1 MNETPSDVP
10 PERLSSSSPTPNPP
24 EPAQEPLEQAV
35 MKAFIGSNGI
45 RAGWRLVIFVI
56 IVFALSVLVAVI
68 TSAITHRRPTPPSG
82 ELTPQAGLLGE
93 GVQFFIVLFAAW
105 IMSRMERRTI
115 GDYGLPL
122 RQAFRGQFWQG
133 VVYGFASITAL
144 LCAMRFAGV
153 FHFGVLALHGA
164 AIWKYAAAWGV
175 VFLFVG
181 FFEEFLVRGYPLF
194 TLTTGMTFWPSA
206 ILLSVVFGLGH
217 RGNSG
222 EDWIGVATAG
232 GAGLLFALLLRRT
245 GNLWMPIGFHAAWD
259 WGQTYFYGVP
269 DSGLLG
275 KGHLFRPVTSGPAW
289 LSGGSVGPEG
299 SWLCVILLIVL
310 AIIFALSLPE
320 AKYPNPDAVRRRPA
334 FAARTAPGPD
344 GETLPS
350 LFPPSSA

>member
-1 MNETPSDVP
+1 MTESPSGP
-10 PERLSSSSPTPNPP
+10 PPDPLSPSSPNPSP
-24 EPAQEPLEQAV
+24 SEPPQEPLEQAV
-35 MKAFIGSNGI
+35 TKAFLGPNGL

-56 IVFALSVLVAVI
+56 IVVALSVVLAVV
-68 TSAITHRRPTPPSG
+68 TAAVTHRRPAPPSG
-82 ELTPQAGLLGE
+82 ELTPAAAMLGE
-93 GVQFFIVLFAAW
+93 GVQFFIVLFAASV
-105 IMSRMERRTI
+105 MSKMERRRI
-115 GDYGLPL
+115 ADYGLPL

-133 VVYGFASITAL
+133 VVIGFASVTAL
-144 LCAMRFAGV
+144 LWAMRFAGV
-153 FHFGVLALHGA
+153 FRFGVLALHGA

-222 EDWIGVATAG
+222 EDWVGVATAG

-269 DSGLLG
+269 DSGLMG
-275 KGHLFRPVTSGPAW
+275 KGHLFHPVTSGPAW

-299 SWLCVILLIVL
+299 SWLCVILLVVL
-310 AIIFALSLPE
+310 GIIFAVWLPE
-320 AKYPNPDAVRRRPA
+320 AKYPDPDAVRRRPA
-334 FAARTAPGPD
+334 FGAGPAAGPD

-350 LFPPSSA
+350 LFPPSPA

>member
-1 MNETPSDVP
+1 MNETPSGVP
-10 PERLSSSSPTPNPP
+10 PEPLSSSSPTPNPP
-24 EPAQEPLEQAV
+24 EPAQEPLEQV
-35 MKAFIGSNGI
+35 VTKAFIGSNGI

-68 TSAITHRRPTPPSG
+68 TSAITHRRPTPLSG
-82 ELTPQAGLLGE
+82 ELTPLAGLLSE

-105 IMSRMERRTI
+105 IMSRMERRRI
-115 GDYGLPL
+115 GEYGLPL

-144 LCAMRFAGV
+144 LFAMRFAGV

-222 EDWIGVATAG
+222 EDWVGVATAG

-269 DSGLLG
+269 DSGLVG
-275 KGHLFRPVTSGPAW
+275 KGHLFQPVTSGPAW

-310 AIIFALSLPE
+310 GIIFALSLPE
-320 AKYPNPDAVRRRPA
+320 AKYPDPDAVRRRPA
-334 FAARTAPGPD
+334 FGARTAAGAD

-350 LFPPSSA
+350 LFPPPSA

>member
-1 MNETPSDVP
+1 MNGSPSDPP
-10 PERLSSSSPTPNPP
+10 PERSGPLSPTSNTEPP
-24 EPAQEPLEQAV
+24 QEPLEQIVA
-35 MKAFIGSNGI
+35 KAFIGPNGI

-56 IVFALSVLVAVI
+56 IVVALGVGLAVV
-68 TSAITHRRPTPPSG
+68 TTAVTHKRPAPPSG
-82 ELTPQAGLLGE
+82 ELPPGVALLSE
-93 GVQFFIVLFAAW
+93 VAQFLIVLFAAW
-105 IMSRMERRTI
+105 VMSKMERRRI
-115 GDYGLPL
+115 ADYGLPL

-133 VVYGFASITAL
+133 VVIGFASITVL
-144 LCAMRFAGV
+144 VFAMRFAGA
-153 FHFGVLALHGA
+153 FRFGVLALHGA

-181 FFEEFLVRGYPLF
+181 FFEEFAVRGYPLF

-206 ILLSVVFGLGH
+206 IVLSLAFGLGH

-222 EDWIGVATAG
+222 EDWVGVATAG

-269 DSGLLG
+269 DSGLMG
-275 KGHLFRPVTSGPAW
+275 KGHLFRSITSGPAW

-299 SWLCVILLIVL
+299 SWLCVILLVVL
-310 AIIFALSLPE
+310 AIIFALWLGE
-320 AKYPNPDAVRRRPA
+320 AKYPNPDAVSRRPA
-334 FAARTAPGPD
+334 FGAGTAAGRD

-350 LFPPSSA
+350 LFPPSSS